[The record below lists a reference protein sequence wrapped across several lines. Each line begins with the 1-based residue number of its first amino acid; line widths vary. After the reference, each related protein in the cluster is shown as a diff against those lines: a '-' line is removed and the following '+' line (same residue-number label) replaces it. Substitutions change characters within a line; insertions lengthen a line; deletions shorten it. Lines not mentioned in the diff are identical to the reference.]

1 MEIINSIARNI
12 DDIARDTKVFVYNSG
27 SQIAVMINPEM
38 DHEYQ
43 PQDIKIIVK
52 ENSDPDN
59 SESFYNLD
67 PECANQVIE
76 KLESPRMRLVIRKIR
91 SEFRETYKQ
100 PPIFVNDKSVVLSEK
115 KGGDNQAEHIRSK
128 EGEYLRKI
136 IDIVKRQGEA
146 TIPLNQIDII
156 TQNNNSMVS
165 WKDVGDAN
173 TLASEISEHTD
184 STDSFSIRKISDPML
199 QVIADADSR
208 LKELKIKHQI
218 TKKGG
223 IERSVILTKAFEE
236 KEGEVK
242 KSV

>member
-1 MEIINSIARNI
+1 MLR
-12 DDIARDTKVFVYNSG
+12 K
-27 SQIAVMINPEM
+27 
-38 DHEYQ
+38 
-43 PQDIKIIVK
+43 
-52 ENSDPDN
+52 NSDPDN

-100 PPIFVNDKSVVLSEK
+100 PPIFVNDKSVWFYRRK
-115 KGGDNQAEHIRSK
+115 KEEIIKQKHIRSK